1 MPFFITEG
9 IVKFLLDTEADPR
22 VRNRKRQ
29 TPLNLAQNSVIK
41 RELQMAFDVLPPIII
56 TRKEVRIFQHLK
68 DLDTLINGNISHHSI
83 DLDTVSHCAV
93 SLSNMLYTLLS
104 TGSTQ
109 EDRKSS

>member
-1 MPFFITEG
+1 
-9 IVKFLLDTEADPR
+9 
-22 VRNRKRQ
+22 
-29 TPLNLAQNSVIK
+29 
-41 RELQMAFDVLPPIII
+41 MAFDVLPPIII

-109 EDRKSS
+109 EDRKSSWHDWQIVDWDVKHQYKQLAHFFLK